1 MQDKNNDYWTSV
13 VTPITFLG
21 NQEHLFIY
29 EKFASVSGMVNGG
42 FPAIFS
48 YLSLYLAV
56 FLFFLPIIRD
66 W

>member
-1 MQDKNNDYWTSV
+1 MQWLLDECRYSHNISWKSRA
-13 VTPITFLG
+13 PL
-21 NQEHLFIY
+21 IY

-66 W
+66 